1 MFKINLEL
9 YDGGWLLIIERD
21 IGVDPKPICHR
32 LTTIKE
38 EYQTVTLQQ
47 AFKIIERGEKSPS
60 KQ

>member
-32 LTTIKE
+32 LTTVRE
-38 EYQTVTLQQ
+38 EYQTRTLQQ
-47 AFKIIERGEKSPS
+47 AFKIIKEKEGG
-60 KQ
+60 